1 MTSKDET
8 SEPLRLVIVEWVG
21 SAYSF
26 EAVELVWSDVEFRYF
41 LPLRDA
47 WIEPEAL
54 AIKRSAIVSVE
65 ELGSD
70 AIARR
75 VAQHWPT
82 IQLPRFGNLM
92 DSLERARSDRVLL
105 GITVEGDEPDTIN
118 IGWID
123 SIDTGE
129 ECISLAAVDPEGRR
143 TGIEQFRFDDV
154 TSVQLESRW
163 LQVLSLVAHR

>member
-105 GITVEGDEPDTIN
+105 GIQSKATN
-118 IGWID
+118 
-123 SIDTGE
+123 
-129 ECISLAAVDPEGRR
+129 R
-143 TGIEQFRFDDV
+143 TQSALL
-154 TSVQLESRW
+154 T
-163 LQVLSLVAHR
+163 